1 MLFVGILPVN
11 LAISALRAA
20 ADVEGSMA
28 MVVGKREGLWVSV
41 YSISVLY
48 KRLTN
53 HAPLYNWP
61 KLILTLYQYSNYKT
75 QGLWQGVPLSLQ

>member
-20 ADVEGSMA
+20 ADVEGFMA

-53 HAPLYNWP
+53 HSPF
-61 KLILTLYQYSNYKT
+61 II
-75 QGLWQGVPLSLQ
+75 GLN